1 LNANTIIVTTAT
13 LQDSDKP
20 TEIQQA
26 ALDVLLSNFLDLLL
40 SHWTM
45 CITTSLQDFLPVSS
59 QVQYTSF
66 PITPYS
72 CTPGHTSE
80 TRATF
85 IPDSTSVLQCSSLEE
100 AFGRSLANNDAS
112 VSCLSTPTTS
122 REVDSSDVAV
132 GSTPVPTNVINLSWD
147 TLEEEDPYKMDLE
160 EYYCFH
166 SLQAHHLYDSL
177 RFYPGL
183 QAADSLEQIH
193 KTRLDS
199 IEEEDPY
206 SMLLDEYHYL
216 WGLHT
221 FGDSMLAR
229 LTRKFQWL
237 RLKQADAQFKEV
249 AAEPCMDSE
258 DYFLRDIYEVHDI
271 TIEQRIKL
279 KFHLLHQAMS
289 SQAAGKFDRLP

>member
-1 LNANTIIVTTAT
+1 
-13 LQDSDKP
+13 
-20 TEIQQA
+20 
-26 ALDVLLSNFLDLLL
+26 
-40 SHWTM
+40 
-45 CITTSLQDFLPVSS
+45 
-59 QVQYTSF
+59 
-66 PITPYS
+66 
-72 CTPGHTSE
+72 
-80 TRATF
+80 
-85 IPDSTSVLQCSSLEE
+85 
-100 AFGRSLANNDAS
+100 
-112 VSCLSTPTTS
+112 
-122 REVDSSDVAV
+122 
-132 GSTPVPTNVINLSWD
+132 
-147 TLEEEDPYKMDLE
+147 MDLE

-216 WGLHT
+216 WGLYP

-237 RLKQADAQFKEV
+237 RFKQDDAQFKEIT
-249 AAEPCMDSE
+249 AEPCMDSE
-258 DYFLRDIYEVHDI
+258 DYFLRDIYGVRDI

-279 KFHLLHQAMS
+279 KFHLLHQVMS
-289 SQAAGKFDRLP
+289 SMQKHRGYAVQLLISINLPPLLLCLISICSVFFHELISASVRSKTIHSESERFHAH